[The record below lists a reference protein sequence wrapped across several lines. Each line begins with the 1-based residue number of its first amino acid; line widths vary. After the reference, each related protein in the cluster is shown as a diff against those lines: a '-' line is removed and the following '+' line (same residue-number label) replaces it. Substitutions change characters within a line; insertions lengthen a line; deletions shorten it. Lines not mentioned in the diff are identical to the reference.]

1 MIHVFYLFLFSSSSF
16 LVLVLLFA
24 YVEIFSV
31 SKVRDLKKKKKIV
44 GKVVMG
50 VKIVDFTFFKD
61 MTAVCL

>member
-31 SKVRDLKKKKKIV
+31 SKVRDLKKKKIV